1 MDGFDNIGEIL
12 REHYKVFII
21 LIVIIFIVL
30 GIMIS
35 KSFWALM
42 PEEGKA
48 RVERVSSLK
57 FDSLMEIF
65 EYYECKYKSTVY
77 ANQTGY
83 EPMINASLR
92 LPPSEGNIVN
102 EEFYMSLLNDVALF
116 LDYKNFIISDETR
129 SLKVEVQCENAQIKK
144 IIING
149 IENYF
154 EQKKAELAERSY
166 KEIKEVDITTNSMH
180 IINAINNSWNSNQS
194 FGTKDSM
201 FNEYDIYFDEGI
213 EVRKI
218 QGKIYNIVFT
228 EKYMD
233 SVVNDIKTTDT
244 LQNVRLKLGNPTFE
258 DKGNGVIG
266 YKGEDYY
273 IFFGNKEIS
282 VYRNQSY
289 DTDGLFKLLDEY
301 RADERDL
308 LDFMNQLTYLWPDYN
323 EYDYNASSV
332 YISYALKGFEIKIN
346 YENERGF
353 IFYNNINAHESK
365 IRNYLDSDD
374 YKAYLQTDS
383 VFKAEVARRIKNR
396 DMKSNIYVFNENY
409 YQNSTYDIYLE
420 KTNEEEIVKVYF
432 ISKDN
437 SKLNRELNDSINT
450 FGWISDNYFVF
461 SKETKG
467 LYCFDLN
474 TGDITTLISDKKKFE
489 ITSTGDAYIV
499 YDGVEQRFEF

>member
-1 MDGFDNIGEIL
+1 MDKFDDIGGFI
-12 REHYKVFII
+12 RKYYKVLII
-21 LIVIIFIVL
+21 LIVIIFIIL
-30 GIMIS
+30 GVIIS
-35 KSFWALM
+35 KSFWRLL
-42 PEEGKA
+42 PESGRD
-48 RVERVSSLK
+48 RVERISSLK
-57 FDSLMEIF
+57 YDTIIELF
-65 EYYECKYKSTVY
+65 EYYECEYITTVVAEKKGY
-77 ANQTGY
+77 ALMYNVK
-83 EPMINASLR
+83 LR
-92 LPPSEGNIVN
+92 LPPSEGDIVN
-102 EEFYMSLLNDVALF
+102 ENFYMSLLNDVALYT
-116 LDYKNFIISDETR
+116 DYKNFIINDESR
-129 SLKVEVQCENAQIKK
+129 NLKVEVQCENAQIKC

-166 KEIKEVDITTNSMH
+166 KDIKEIDITTNSMH
-180 IINAINNSWNSNQS
+180 IINAINNSWNSDQS
-194 FGTKDSM
+194 FGTKESM
-201 FNEYDIYFDEGI
+201 FNGYDIYFDEGI

-233 SVVNDIKTTDT
+233 SVVNDIKTIDT

-258 DKGNGVIG
+258 DKGNVVIG
-266 YKGEDYY
+266 YKGEEYY
-273 IFFGNKEIS
+273 VFFGNKEIS
-282 VYRNQSY
+282 VYRNQSF

-301 RADERDL
+301 RADQRDL

-353 IFYNNINAHESK
+353 IFYNNFDAHESK
-365 IRNYLDSDD
+365 IKNYLDTDD

-383 VFKAEVARRIKNR
+383 VFKAEIARRIKNR
-396 DMKSNIYVFNENY
+396 DMKSNVYVIDENY
-409 YQNSTYDIYLE
+409 YQNSIYDIYLE
-420 KTNEEEIVKVYF
+420 KTNEEVIVKVDF

-437 SKLNRELNDSINT
+437 SQPNRELNDTVNT

-461 SKETKG
+461 SKATKG

-474 TGDITTLISDKKKFE
+474 TES
-489 ITSTGDAYIV
+489 V
-499 YDGVEQRFEF
+499 